1 MRASN
6 LAKRICRACRKQA
19 AFQRRTHDTRLLH
32 HLGKL
37 LSHQLP
43 GQMDQEKRQELVK
56 LMVSAGSED
65 IGTKGRLHCDELCS
79 PETTLRLSM
88 QDCDVIQQV
97 RAEMHFCVGAATSS
111 QPLHGQ
117 QLEAIMVE
125 LLHLGIKWDELKK
138 EDREKQDAEEFVKA
152 VRQLTQRVDYLRE
165 LENPVNG
172 GHCQTTCSDF
182 RLFFLILRRDV

>member
-1 MRASN
+1 
-6 LAKRICRACRKQA
+6 
-19 AFQRRTHDTRLLH
+19 
-32 HLGKL
+32 
-37 LSHQLP
+37 
-43 GQMDQEKRQELVK
+43 
-56 LMVSAGSED
+56 
-65 IGTKGRLHCDELCS
+65 
-79 PETTLRLSM
+79 M